1 MKVKSNRKLYFVW
14 ALSLLPVLLAAVF
27 YNQLPDQIPTNWG
40 FDGNVTYGPKS
51 TIWMLSGM
59 APLFGIVL
67 PLLQRIDPRKDN
79 YRKFLGNF
87 YMFLIVLMLFMTL
100 MVGVT
105 ISESI
110 YPGRI
115 TVYKVITVAMGAL
128 FLLIGNMM
136 PKFKSNFFVG
146 IKNPWTLS
154 NTEVWNRTHR
164 IAGYCWVV
172 GGLLIILMALAL
184 PEKVLFAAF
193 MTVIVVM
200 VGIPTVLSYLW
211 YRREQAGKQD

>member
-1 MKVKSNRKLYFVW
+1 MKSNRKLYFVW

-193 MTVIVVM
+193 MTVIVAM
-200 VGIPTVLSYLW
+200 VGVPTVLSYLW

>member
-1 MKVKSNRKLYFVW
+1 MKSNRKLYFVW

-172 GGLLIILMALAL
+172 GGLLIILLAL
-184 PEKVLFAAF
+184 VLSEKVLFAAF
-193 MTVIVVM
+193 MTVIVAM
-200 VGIPTVLSYLW
+200 VGVPTVLSYLW

>member
-1 MKVKSNRKLYFVW
+1 MKINRKLYFVW

-40 FDGNVTYGPKS
+40 FDGNVTYGPKA

>member
-1 MKVKSNRKLYFVW
+1 MKSNRKLYFVW

-27 YNQLPDQIPTNWG
+27 YKQLPDQIPTNWG

-172 GGLLIILMALAL
+172 GGLLIILLAL
-184 PEKVLFAAF
+184 VLSEKVLFAAF

>member
-1 MKVKSNRKLYFVW
+1 MW

-40 FDGNVTYGPKS
+40 FDGDVTYGPKS

-59 APLFGIVL
+59 APLFGIAL
-67 PLLQRIDPRKDN
+67 PLLQRIDPRKNN

-172 GGLLIILMALAL
+172 GGLLIILLAL
-184 PEKVLFAAF
+184 VLSEKVLFAAF

>member
-1 MKVKSNRKLYFVW
+1 MW

-59 APLFGIVL
+59 APLFGIAL

-115 TVYKVITVAMGAL
+115 TVYKVITAAMGAL

-172 GGLLIILMALAL
+172 GGLLIILLAL
-184 PEKVLFAAF
+184 VLSEKVLFAAF

>member
-1 MKVKSNRKLYFVW
+1 MKSNRKLYFVW

-172 GGLLIILMALAL
+172 GGLLIILLAL
-184 PEKVLFAAF
+184 VLSEKVLFAAF

>member
-1 MKVKSNRKLYFVW
+1 MW

-40 FDGNVTYGPKS
+40 FDGDVTYGPKS

-59 APLFGIVL
+59 APLFGIAL

-172 GGLLIILMALAL
+172 GGLLIILLAL
-184 PEKVLFAAF
+184 VLSEKVLFAAF